1 MPIAYTDTVTD
12 TKVDNIALDRNRR
25 ACIRSLVAI
34 RESQR
39 DGHFTELF
47 RLTTPSCF
55 DPIESR
61 RCRAR
66 GVDFERSEVGRVCP

>member
-39 DGHFTELF
+39 DGHYRTFPTYYPEL
-47 RLTTPSCF
+47 L
-55 DPIESR
+55 
-61 RCRAR
+61 
-66 GVDFERSEVGRVCP
+66 